1 MGEVTA
7 IVNGRSYTLSCGD
20 GEEPRL
26 KELIGIVLK
35 RTDALSA
42 QHGHIADAQLLLM
55 AALLIADDLLEARSR
70 ITTLEANRRS

>member
-20 GEEPRL
+20 GEESRL

-55 AALLIADDLLEARSR
+55 ASLLIADELLDAKSR
-70 ITTLEANRRS
+70 ITALESNRRS